1 MQLQLDQVER
11 RLEHLGV
18 RRPERHRRLL
28 ASLAPVGGF
37 GRPRNVLLEEV
48 WLLVELEQRFG
59 AMALRSW
66 RAVWIGVGTG
76 SRRMG
81 LVELL
86 PDSVQQQ
93 VRT

>member
-1 MQLQLDQVER
+1 
-11 RLEHLGV
+11 
-18 RRPERHRRLL
+18 
-28 ASLAPVGGF
+28 
-37 GRPRNVLLEEV
+37 LEEV